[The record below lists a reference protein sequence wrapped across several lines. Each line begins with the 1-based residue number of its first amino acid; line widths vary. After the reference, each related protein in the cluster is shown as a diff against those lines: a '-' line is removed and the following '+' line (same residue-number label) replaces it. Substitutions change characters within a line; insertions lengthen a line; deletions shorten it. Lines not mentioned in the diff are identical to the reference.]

1 MANVIIDVAAE
12 FTGKK
17 AFKDAG
23 NATSS
28 LEKSVKT
35 LGKTIGITF
44 SAKAIVDFSK
54 ASVKAFAEDDR
65 AIRVLRTNLKNLG
78 LAYQSVNADNFIK
91 NMEAQAAIS
100 DDLLRPAYAQLAKV
114 TLSTTKTQELMALAF
129 DLSHANGID
138 FASTVDILSNA
149 YVGNYKGLKQL
160 YTGLTQAQL
169 ASKSFEEIQAILTKQ
184 SKGAGK
190 VAIDTYAGSV
200 DKLSIAADNAKE
212 SIGKGLVDLFAAL
225 AGNGNIDEATA
236 NINTFSEALGQMLS
250 DAAKYNALDWLS
262 AFVTGNV
269 TESTAQ
275 KLVKRPS
282 ARRFFTGGSGVSTEL
297 LTARKLAAAEA
308 ARLKAIKD
316 AAAAK
321 LKADKLAAANK
332 LKLDKASAVFNMQN
346 IQIAAALKGKIS
358 EEEKTRLL
366 LMQAIADEDTA
377 KAETLQKKLE
387 DIQKKN
393 AQIAADL
400 LAIGAAKD
408 PFATWAGSLSKALAE
423 LGKVGLG
430 ISAISGTMIPG
441 VTYNPGQNADR
452 NYDEKVKAAEK
463 AAADKAAADKAAAD
477 KAAADKEA
485 ADRAAAIKPT
495 FEPDD
500 TIDDIL
506 AKVENVAEAAAEAAQ
521 AAAASVTE
529 SQTTVDAL
537 AASATNG
544 SSAAGTTY
552 NPSQNP
558 DRNYDSGYMTPPVT
572 VNVNVEGSVISQSDM
587 TKIVA
592 DALIVADTEGLS
604 TRRPGAIGFRA
615 E

>member
-91 NMEAQAAIS
+91 NMEAQAAVS

-190 VAIDTYAGSV
+190 AAIDTYAGSV

-366 LMQAIADEDTA
+366 LMQAIADEDAT

-393 AQIAADL
+393 AEIAADL

-441 VTYNPGQNADR
+441 VTYNPGQNTDR

-544 SSAAGTTY
+544 SSAAGTNY
-552 NPSQNP
+552 NPSQNR

-572 VNVNVEGSVISQSDM
+572 VNVNVEGSVISQNEM